1 MFSDDLNVFH
11 LARAAVSAGQMA
23 GNRHDKFHASCLQ
36 RFHILLHSGVFPHA
50 GIHRRC
56 NQNGRTSRHHRG
68 GKHIIRNAARHLAD
82 DVGRCGCDH
91 KQIGTLSQ
99 RDMFNLPRLRTVKR
113 IHRDRVAG
121 ERFKR
126 QRSDKTT
133 CILRHHNK
141 NVDAPL
147 LQQAQ
152 QLTCLINRNASGYAE
167 DNAGFL
173 RLT

>member
-1 MFSDDLNVFH
+1 MTNSTPLACNVFTFCCTAAFSH
-11 LARAAVSAGQMA
+11 MPVFIAGAIRTGARVAITVVES
-23 GNRHDKFHASCLQ
+23 
-36 RFHILLHSGVFPHA
+36 
-50 GIHRRC
+50 IHP
-56 NQNGRTSRHHRG
+56 Q
-68 GKHIIRNAARHLAD
+68 AARHLAD
-82 DVGRCGCDH
+82 DVGRCGRDH